1 MSDEN
6 PQVIIIAGPNGA
18 GKTTLAP
25 FLLRD
30 RFQLSTFVNADAI
43 ATGLSAFEPESV
55 ALEAGRVMLSRL
67 HELAQQKDSF
77 AFETT
82 LAARSYAPWIK
93 DIRSNGY
100 EVHLVFVS
108 LHSAELAI
116 ERVTERVRRGGHGI
130 LPHEIRRR
138 YERGI
143 VNLFR
148 LYIPIV
154 DSWAIY
160 DNSLPGRPLLIAN
173 GEATTGPRISKPEI
187 WQGLIAQVGRSQ

>member
-1 MSDEN
+1 MSDN
-6 PQVIIIAGPNGA
+6 PQVVIIAGPNGA

-43 ATGLSAFEPESV
+43 ATGLSAFEPGSV
-55 ALEAGRVMLSRL
+55 ALEAGRVMLARL
-67 HELAQQKDSF
+67 HELAEQKDSF

-93 DIRSNGY
+93 GIRSNGY

-108 LHSAELAI
+108 LHSPELAI

-130 LPHEIRRR
+130 PPHEIRRR

-143 VNLFR
+143 MNLFR

-154 DSWAIY
+154 DTWAIY
-160 DNSLPGRPLLIAN
+160 DNSLRARPSLVASGNIEAN
-173 GEATTGPRISKPEI
+173 ATVVLADTWHNLKS
-187 WQGLIAQVGRSQ
+187 QVG

>member
-1 MSDEN
+1 MSDDN

-30 RFQLSTFVNADAI
+30 RFQISTFVNADAI

-55 ALEAGRVMLSRL
+55 ALEAGRVMLARL
-67 HELAQQKDSF
+67 HELAQQGESF

-93 DIRSNGY
+93 RSRSGGY

-108 LHSAELAI
+108 LHSPDLAV

-130 LPHEIRRR
+130 PPGEIRRR
-138 YERGI
+138 YQRGI
-143 VNLFR
+143 ANLFR

-154 DSWAIY
+154 DTWVIY
-160 DNSLPGRPLLIAN
+160 DNSVSERPSLVASGDIEGDPIIVLRN
-173 GEATTGPRISKPEI
+173 SWNNLRS
-187 WQGLIAQVGRSQ
+187 QVG